1 LKKQHTT
8 TLCGETL
15 KGPIHI
21 CAFFDSKEEQYDILL
36 PYYKEGLDNK
46 EEVITILE
54 SRSHNDHCKRLSKAG
69 MPVKE
74 VIESGQL
81 KVLASEDTYL
91 KGGEFAAE
99 RMFNLLEAAL
109 NDAENGPYGAVR
121 TCGDMDWALK
131 NLPGTDELMEY
142 ESRINLL
149 TPMHQCTLLC
159 AYDVNKISG
168 RAVADILAT
177 HTHVIMNGKIHKN
190 PNYVEPFVFLQQLLR
205 RPKRLLRS
213 KQYQ

>member
-1 LKKQHTT
+1 
-8 TLCGETL
+8 
-15 KGPIHI
+15 
-21 CAFFDSKEEQYDILL
+21 
-36 PYYKEGLDNK
+36 
-46 EEVITILE
+46 
-54 SRSHNDHCKRLSKAG
+54 
-69 MPVKE
+69 
-74 VIESGQL
+74 
-81 KVLASEDTYL
+81 
-91 KGGEFAAE
+91 
-99 RMFNLLEAAL
+99 L
-109 NDAENGPYGAVR
+109 NDAENGPYAAVR

-149 TPMHQCTLLC
+149 TPKHECTLLC

-190 PNYVEPFVFLQQLLR
+190 PNYVEPFEFLQQLLR